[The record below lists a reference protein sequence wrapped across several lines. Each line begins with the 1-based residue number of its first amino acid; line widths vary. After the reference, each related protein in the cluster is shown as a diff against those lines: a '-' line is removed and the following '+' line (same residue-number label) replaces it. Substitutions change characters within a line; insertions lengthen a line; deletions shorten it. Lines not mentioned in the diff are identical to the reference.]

1 MLWKQIK
8 VTISKAR
15 KFVMKKI
22 KFIIGNIFTTTCQT
36 LVNTVNCVGVMGAGI
51 ALEFRYRYP
60 DMFEKYKELCEKKEM
75 KIGKLWIYNV
85 PNKNTKVLNFPTKN
99 HWKYPSKIEYLEK
112 GLQKFVDTYKERKI
126 TSIAFPLLGA
136 QNGGIEPEVSKAIME
151 KYLSQCDIDVEIY
164 EYDESSK
171 DDLIEKFNDSFKY
184 YDLGELEKLFK
195 LNSSELL
202 EIKNLISEHKLSNLF
217 QLTQN
222 KIKRIGEK
230 NIQGLYNFFMNYE
243 LKSKPETLFST
254 DYVSEKLINNADY
267 KVKRANIKN

>member
-1 MLWKQIK
+1 
-8 VTISKAR
+8 
-15 KFVMKKI
+15 MKKI